1 MKLLSLAICSL
12 GIMFL
17 LGAFISGSWVQIVFG
32 AITAVL
38 ALGAVDSSQITSF
51 FNTGCPGYSFTP

>member
-12 GIMFL
+12 GIWVL
-17 LGAFISGSWVQIVFG
+17 LSAFISSSWVGIVFG

-38 ALGAVDSSQITSF
+38 ALGAVGQVK
-51 FNTGCPGYSFTP
+51 